1 MILQD
6 STIGIFTVNRPSSNT
21 QDLITRKSFFGHMNN
36 VKVIDFDDRY
46 IVTGSKDKLVEVR
59 QSAINNICF
68 GQASHHL

>member
-1 MILQD
+1 
-6 STIGIFTVNRPSSNT
+6 
-21 QDLITRKSFFGHMNN
+21 MNN